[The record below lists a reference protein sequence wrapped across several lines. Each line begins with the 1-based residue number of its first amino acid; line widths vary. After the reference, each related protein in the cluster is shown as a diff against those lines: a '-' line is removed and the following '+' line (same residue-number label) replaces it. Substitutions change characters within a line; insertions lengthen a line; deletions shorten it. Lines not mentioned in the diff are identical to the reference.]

1 MRPPAPP
8 LSLGSGRRCRES
20 ASSPRRRTPL
30 ASAHAV
36 LLLVALEVLLV
47 GLEMRRALP
56 VCEVKEEVRLG
67 RIDARG
73 QRGFAR
79 VADGAGRQSGVDARV
94 VWRVELQLRESR
106 LGGQA

>member
-1 MRPPAPP
+1 MSSPSPAPET
-8 LSLGSGRRCRES
+8 RRCAWRACASRRSRRPINKFS
-20 ASSPRRRTPL
+20 A
-30 ASAHAV
+30 AAHAV

-47 GLEMRRALP
+47 GLEMRRALL
-56 VCEVKEEVRLG
+56 VGEVEEEVRLG

-94 VWRVELQLRESR
+94 VWR
-106 LGGQA
+106 